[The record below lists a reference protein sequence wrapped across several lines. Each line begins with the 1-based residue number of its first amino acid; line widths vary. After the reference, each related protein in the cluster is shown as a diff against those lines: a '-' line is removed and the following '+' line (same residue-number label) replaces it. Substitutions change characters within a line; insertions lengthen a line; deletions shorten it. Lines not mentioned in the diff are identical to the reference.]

1 MTAKMAGKFA
11 AKFNSEEWGKAVGL
25 AHDAGKGRLEWQKYL
40 RLKSGYFD
48 EEAHLEGKPGKM
60 PHAIHGA
67 KLAEELHGKRIGRI
81 LSYCI
86 AGHHA
91 GLPDWSGA
99 EGAGQSSL
107 EFQLTRVKDL
117 SEIEQ
122 FVLEGIRSSKPS
134 VPPWH
139 FSSGLDMSLWI
150 RMLYSCLVDADFLD
164 TESYMDQGKSDDRS
178 GYCLIME
185 LLERLNHFNKQ
196 LDETSEDTPVN
207 QIRRSIRK
215 KCMEMAEESQ
225 GFFSLSVPT
234 GGGKTLSSLAFG
246 L

>member
-1 MTAKMAGKFA
+1 MSDNYIAHVRKDLDDTWATPHSLSDHLKMTAKMAGKFA
-11 AKFNSEEWGKAVGL
+11 AKFNSEEWGKAV
-25 AHDAGKGRLEWQKYL
+25 
-40 RLKSGYFD
+40 
-48 EEAHLEGKPGKM
+48 KM

-164 TESYMDQGKSDDRS
+164 TESYM
-178 GYCLIME
+178 
-185 LLERLNHFNKQ
+185 
-196 LDETSEDTPVN
+196 N
-207 QIRRSIRK
+207 QEVR
-215 KCMEMAEESQ
+215 
-225 GFFSLSVPT
+225 
-234 GGGKTLSSLAFG
+234 
-246 L
+246 